1 MPGKKKERMIWRKLF
16 KELKMLCWMQTV
28 AGEKISL
35 CAVFCLYEKEHLEKI
50 FNYNEKGKKII
61 FETYNYEN

>member
-1 MPGKKKERMIWRKLF
+1 
-16 KELKMLCWMQTV
+16 MLCWMQTV

-35 CAVFCLYEKEHLEKI
+35 CAVFCLYEEEHLEKI
-50 FNYNEKGKKII
+50 FSYKEQGKKII